1 MSQSHVVSNLVER
14 RAALAD
20 EVVRLRE
27 RLDAATSDLIH
38 IDATIH
44 IVDPDFALSDIRLKG
59 PTRNNPWFANGEL
72 SRFALDALRQ
82 ATGPMST
89 RQLGEIMAA
98 RKGAKPK
105 DGEDWDRLLKAVL
118 GALQRFERRS
128 VVRMIRGDAVGQRNI
143 MLWQLI

>member
-1 MSQSHVVSNLVER
+1 MSQSQVVSNLAER
-14 RAALAD
+14 RAVLAN
-20 EVVRLRE
+20 EAARLRE
-27 RLDAATSDLIH
+27 RLDTLTADLAH
-38 IDATIH
+38 LDATIRLF
-44 IVDPDFALSDIRLKG
+44 DPNFALSDIRLKG
-59 PTRNNPWFANGEL
+59 PTRNNPWFVNGEL

-82 ATGPMST
+82 ASGPMST

-128 VVRMIRGDAVGQRNI
+128 IVRMIPGDAVGQRNI